1 MSGVDINVEALGK
14 VAVLMGGHSA
24 EREISLQSGAAVV
37 EALKSRQVN
46 VHGIDV
52 GVGISDVLRDGH
64 FDRAFIALH
73 GRGGEDGVI
82 HGMLELLQI
91 PYTGSGVLASALSM
105 DKLRCKQLWA
115 GIGLPTPPFAL
126 LNADSDFPTVAAEVG
141 LPLMVKPGHEGS
153 SVGMSKVDDAAQLE
167 AAWRE
172 AAKYD
177 DLVLAER
184 WIAGG
189 EFTVAILG
197 GEALPVIRL
206 ETPREF
212 YDYEAKYQAESTQYH
227 CPSGLDA
234 ATEQRFQ
241 QLALAAFDAVGAR
254 SWGRVD
260 LMADADGNPWLLE
273 INTVPGLTDHSLVP
287 MAARAAGIGFEDLIL
302 RILADARLDSE
313 REAAHG
319 R

>member
-14 VAVLMGGHSA
+14 VALLMGGQSA
-24 EREISLQSGAAVV
+24 EREVSLKSGAAVF
-37 EALKSRQVN
+37 EALRSRGVN
-46 VHGIDV
+46 AHGIDV
-52 GVGISDVLRDGH
+52 GVGIADVLRDGH

-82 HGMLELLQI
+82 HGMLEMLQI

-126 LNADSDFPTVAAEVG
+126 LNADTDFQAVAAEVG

-153 SVGMSKVDDAAQLE
+153 SVGMSKVDTADQLE

-184 WIAGG
+184 WIKGG
-189 EFTVAILG
+189 EYTVAILG
-197 GEALPVIRL
+197 HEALPSICL
-206 ETPREF
+206 ETPHTF
-212 YDYEAKYQAESTQYH
+212 YDYDAKYHANTTRYH
-227 CPSGLDA
+227 CPCGLDA
-234 ATEQRFQ
+234 DIEQRYQ

-254 SWGRVD
+254 GWGRVD
-260 LMADADGNPWLLE
+260 LMVDGDGNPWLLE

-287 MAARAAGIGFEDLIL
+287 MAAKAAGISFEDLVL
-302 RILADARLDSE
+302 RILVDARLDSE
-313 REAAHG
+313 RESGHG